1 MHNSTGQQVTLL
13 GTVQDITD
21 RKKSDEERELL
32 ITELQTALDEI
43 KTLRGI
49 IPICSFCKMIRDD
62 QGFWNQVEEYVKEH
76 SEANFSHSMCP
87 ECAHKHYPEVFD
99 K

>member
-1 MHNSTGQQVTLL
+1 MILL
-13 GTVQDITD
+13 FREGERQWLITD
-21 RKKSDEERELL
+21 
-32 ITELQTALDEI
+32 LQSALEEI

-62 QGFWNQVEEYVKEH
+62 QGFWNKVEVYVKEH
-76 SEANFSHSMCP
+76 SEAVFSHSLCP
-87 ECAHKHYPEVFD
+87 KCTHKHYPEIFD